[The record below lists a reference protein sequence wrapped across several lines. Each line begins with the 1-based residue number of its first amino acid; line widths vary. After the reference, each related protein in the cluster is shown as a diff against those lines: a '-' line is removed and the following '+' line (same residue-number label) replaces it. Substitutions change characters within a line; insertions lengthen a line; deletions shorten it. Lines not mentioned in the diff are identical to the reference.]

1 MIRPLEIN
9 DYDKGFMDLINYFTR
24 FPEHKTKEE
33 FIKQFSTI
41 NSKIFVLEDKK
52 NKTII
57 CVGTLHIENKFH
69 NNFKNIAH
77 LQDIVVKEEY
87 RGQGFGKQMILFL
100 IEKAK
105 TKNCYKIVLNSNE
118 NNKLFY
124 KKLGFIEKGSE
135 FNLYI

>member
-1 MIRPLEIN
+1 MIRSLEKD
-9 DYDKGFMDLINYFTR
+9 DYDKGFLNLINYFTR
-24 FPEHKTKEE
+24 FPENKTKEE

-41 NSKIFVLEDKK
+41 NSEIFVIEK

-57 CVGTLHIENKFH
+57 CAGTLHLENKFH

-87 RGQGFGKQMILFL
+87 RGQGYGKEMIVFL

-124 KKLGFIEKGSE
+124 EKLGFIKKGIE